1 MNKRENFRYT
11 KAVVVM
17 AMIVLCLAFVQAA
30 YTKPINNDG
39 GLSVTVAQVMG
50 NRKAFLNKPVILNGK
65 IAMQCSTGCWFIL
78 NDGTGQIFVDL
89 NASNMTIPQKRG
101 ATVKVFGK
109 VSLREGE
116 LFIIGK
122 KVVF

>member
-1 MNKRENFRYT
+1 MKKKGNFRYT
-11 KAVVVM
+11 KAVAVM
-17 AMIVLCLAFVQAA
+17 AMVVLCLAFVQTACA
-30 YTKPINNDG
+30 KPVNNDG
-39 GLSVTVAQVMG
+39 GVSVTVAQVMG

-65 IAMQCSTGCWFIL
+65 IAMQCSSGCWFIL

-109 VSLREGE
+109 VSLREGD

>member
-1 MNKRENFRYT
+1 MKKRENFRYI
-11 KAVVVM
+11 KAVAVM
-17 AMIVLCLAFVQAA
+17 AMVVLCLVVVQTAFA
-30 YTKPINNDG
+30 KPIKDDG
-39 GLSVTVAQVMG
+39 GISVTVAQVMG

-78 NDGTGQIFVDL
+78 NDGTGQMFVDL

-101 ATVKVFGK
+101 AAVKVFGK

-116 LFIIGK
+116 LYIIGK